1 MVLNYTKTLIL
12 LLGNNG
18 IWLFKKT
25 YFSEIHTKLSKDTI
39 TKGTKFSWK
48 CFNRDNKKIFKGIDE
63 VNVQNLDNC

>member
-25 YFSEIHTKLSKDTI
+25 YFSEIHTKLSKDTV
-39 TKGTKFSWK
+39 TKGTKFS
-48 CFNRDNKKIFKGIDE
+48 
-63 VNVQNLDNC
+63 